1 MSYLFSQGDTV
12 SIEALRHFIDR
23 LCEERELSAGAKA
36 LLLEQVE
43 KMKVIYGQHVEKRT
57 ALRLLAKQIDITRTG
72 FIRDPVDI
80 IEFIESPEYMNQGLH
95 VRPRIMENLISLWK
109 EPEKYYEV
117 VLGGAIGIGKNYFAD
132 MSVAYQ
138 LYRMSCLFSP
148 QIYYG
153 LAPGS
158 GIVFSFQS
166 KNLGLA
172 RRVVFTQFTG
182 RLEASGYF
190 PKHFPYSHSYKSELK
205 FAHNISIVPL
215 AGTET
220 SALGMNIFTAVID
233 EMNFMGRVAKSKLT
247 QHTGEEEYDQAE
259 KLYQV
264 VLGRLK
270 SRFATHGRIP
280 GKLFLISSANY
291 KGDFIDK
298 KTEEAK
304 TNPQIYV
311 MKMPQ
316 WEALPRDRFGGKKFW
331 VIVPTE
337 TTRGSVH
344 VDKPAVKEG
353 VIEVPIEYFT
363 EFSRDMDTAIR
374 NVAGIPLAKRGRFL
388 ETDSVRRAMNRYK
401 QLFNYNQ
408 VFQRDHIPFDEFPA
422 QLSGLLNMPFIKLI
436 SKLAPFGVHID
447 FGYRDD
453 AAGIAIG
460 CIGGMRDIGVRKVLD
475 PQKGDYVEEAQ
486 GKLPVI
492 IVVGVLKVAPPIHG
506 EIDLNVLRDLVLLI
520 GMHLPISFVTLDSW
534 QSIATMQAFRAKG
547 MPSSLVSLDSKPDG
561 YNETKNALRDDR
573 VLMPD
578 SEVLIDEFGH
588 LEIDRSSNKIDHEV
602 GHSKDLSD
610 AVAGVIYGFSK
621 RKKSYRDIAW
631 DPKALIDRLYRNVPM
646 SSSEGVQDRARPS
659 SGRPTA
665 RNMRGFRASNL
676 GVDKRV

>member
-1 MSYLFSQGDTV
+1 
-12 SIEALRHFIDR
+12 
-23 LCEERELSAGAKA
+23 
-36 LLLEQVE
+36 
-43 KMKVIYGQHVEKRT
+43 
-57 ALRLLAKQIDITRTG
+57 
-72 FIRDPVDI
+72 
-80 IEFIESPEYMNQGLH
+80 
-95 VRPRIMENLISLWK
+95 
-109 EPEKYYEV
+109 
-117 VLGGAIGIGKNYFAD
+117 
-132 MSVAYQ
+132 
-138 LYRMSCLFSP
+138 
-148 QIYYG
+148 
-153 LAPGS
+153 
-158 GIVFSFQS
+158 
-166 KNLGLA
+166 
-172 RRVVFTQFTG
+172 
-182 RLEASGYF
+182 
-190 PKHFPYSHSYKSELK
+190 
-205 FAHNISIVPL
+205 
-215 AGTET
+215 
-220 SALGMNIFTAVID
+220 
-233 EMNFMGRVAKSKLT
+233 
-247 QHTGEEEYDQAE
+247 
-259 KLYQV
+259 
-264 VLGRLK
+264 
-270 SRFATHGRIP
+270 
-280 GKLFLISSANY
+280 
-291 KGDFIDK
+291 
-298 KTEEAK
+298 
-304 TNPQIYV
+304 
-311 MKMPQ
+311 
-316 WEALPRDRFGGKKFW
+316 
-331 VIVPTE
+331 
-337 TTRGSVH
+337 
-344 VDKPAVKEG
+344 
-353 VIEVPIEYFT
+353 
-363 EFSRDMDTAIR
+363 
-374 NVAGIPLAKRGRFL
+374 
-388 ETDSVRRAMNRYK
+388 
-401 QLFNYNQ
+401 
-408 VFQRDHIPFDEFPA
+408 
-422 QLSGLLNMPFIKLI
+422 
-436 SKLAPFGVHID
+436 VHID

-460 CIGGMRDIGVRKVLD
+460 CIGGTRDIGVRKVLD